1 MKYAVIVFDL
11 NKNMQWEYLL
21 AQLSEAIDRAEY
33 ECERPNRTCTAQVV
47 NRDTGEVVYETQS

>member
-1 MKYAVIVFDL
+1 MKYAVIVFDF

-33 ECERPNRTCTAQVV
+33 ESEKPNCMAQVV
-47 NRDTGEVVYETQS
+47 NRDTGEVVYET

>member
-1 MKYAVIVFDL
+1 MKYAVIVFDF

-33 ECERPNRTCTAQVV
+33 ECERPNRTRTAQVV
-47 NRDTGEVVYETQS
+47 NIDTGEVVYDTQS